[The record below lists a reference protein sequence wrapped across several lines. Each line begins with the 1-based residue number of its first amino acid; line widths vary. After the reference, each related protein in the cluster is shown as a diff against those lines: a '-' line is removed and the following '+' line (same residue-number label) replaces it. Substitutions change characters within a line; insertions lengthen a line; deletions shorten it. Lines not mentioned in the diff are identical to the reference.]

1 MHNAGIVAEY
11 NPFHSGHAQMIRR
24 VRERLGA
31 GCGIVC
37 AMSGNFVQRGD
48 FALLGKYARA
58 EAAVRCGADL
68 VLELPLPWAV
78 SSAEGFARGGVGVLA
93 ASGVVDTLAFG
104 SECADAALLQQAAR
118 GLEAPAFSGLL
129 RQELEQ
135 GDSFAAA
142 RQRALGQ
149 LVPPEAAACLTA
161 PNDLLAVEYCRCL
174 DRIGAELMPLAIR
187 REGAGHDAPL
197 TEGPFSSASALRTLI
212 AAGRTEEALERLPE
226 PTRLLYRREEAAGRA
241 PVWGATCQRAILA
254 RLRTMERDDYA
265 AIDEGGEG
273 LGNRMYAAS
282 RTAATL
288 DELLTQTKTKRYAL
302 ARIRR
307 MILWAYLGLK
317 PAERPAAIPYLR
329 PLAANERGRKL
340 LRRMQERAAIP
351 VLTKSADVRRLGEAA
366 QTLFAQEVR
375 AADLYALAYPQLRA
389 AGAGSEWRSGP
400 VML

>member
-37 AMSGNFVQRGD
+37 AMSGKFVQRGD

-104 SECADAALLQQAAR
+104 SECADAALLHQAAR
-118 GLEAPAFSGLL
+118 GLEAPAFPGLL
-129 RQELEQ
+129 RRELEK
-135 GDSFAAA
+135 GDSFAVA
-142 RQRALGQ
+142 RQRALEQ
-149 LVPPEAAACLTA
+149 LVPPEAAAGLA
-161 PNDLLAVEYCRCL
+161 SPNDLLAVEYCRCL
-174 DRIGAELMPLAIR
+174 DRMGTGMVPLAIR

-197 TEGPFSSASALRTLI
+197 TEGPFSSASALRALI
-212 AAGRTEEALERLPE
+212 ADGRTEAALERLPE
-226 PTRLLYRREEAAGRA
+226 PVRLIYRREAADGRA

-307 MILWAYLGLK
+307 MVLWAYLGLK

-340 LRRMQERAAIP
+340 LRRMQECAAAP
-351 VLTKSADVRRLGEAA
+351 VLTKPADVRHLGEAA
-366 QTLFAQEVR
+366 QALFAQEVR
-375 AADLYALAYPQLRA
+375 AADLYALAYPQLSA
-389 AGAGSEWRSGP
+389 AGSEWRRSP